1 MSHIGGS
8 GIGLTIV
15 KRIKEDYGGQI
26 WIESKLGMVQKF
38 IFDSLNE
45 FHSYNLDEIA
55 LKSDM

>member
-45 FHSYNLDEIA
+45 FHSYNLG
-55 LKSDM
+55 K